1 MDFLS
6 WLGAVFSAAVR
17 LSIDTTQIVIFVAIV
32 GVELAAIF
40 VPPAH
45 KPAVLAVGERLTTG
59 RMALVALIAVI
70 GTRLF
75 LAPYW
80 VWENEHQARLAA
92 EEKNLSSAAEKQRR
106 VATENLIS
114 DAIDEGNSLVKDWF
128 KRDDADAYKHEANIW
143 VNKTGHL
150 IADAYGKGQVA
161 VFLSDAGIIS
171 YVDPRKPITETHSEI
186 INRLQRLNELESRID
201 TIPIQSTFDP
211 DNYHWVTQCDG
222 C

>member
-6 WLGAVFSAAVR
+6 WLGAVFSAALK
-17 LSIDTTQIVIFVAIV
+17 LSIDTTQIVIFLAIV
-32 GVELAAIF
+32 AVELAAIF

-45 KPAVLAVGERLTTG
+45 KPAVLAVGEQLTTG

-80 VWENEHQARLAA
+80 VWEDEHQARLMA
-92 EEKNLSSAAEKQRR
+92 EAKNFNSATENQRR
-106 VATENLIS
+106 AATENLVS
-114 DAIDEGNSLVKDWF
+114 DAIDEGNALSKDWF
-128 KRDDADAYKHEANIW
+128 KRDDVDAYKHEANIW

-171 YVDPRKPITETHSEI
+171 YVDPRKPATETHSEI
-186 INRLQRLNELESRID
+186 INRLQRLNELEARID
-201 TIPIQSTFDP
+201 TLPIQPNFDP
-211 DNYHWVTQCDG
+211 NNYHWVTQCDG